1 MSTAKITE
9 TARYLTFRLG
19 EEVFAINVFKAREVL
34 DLSHITRVP
43 TAPGLNTTLNVALAA
58 GARVALLGSVNRVK
72 SLLLAPVM
80 VTSPTGAGALP

>member
-19 EEVFAINVFKAREVL
+19 GELFAINVFKAREVL

-43 TAPGLNTTLNVALAA
+43 TAPGYLPTAEFELPAGKSRPVA
-58 GARVALLGSVNRVK
+58 K
-72 SLLLAPVM
+72 PDTFMIM
-80 VTSPTGAGALP
+80 VVRP